1 MSVQVKAVVYWAQLD
16 TVNDL
21 SGKYQVD
28 LCHLSDRA
36 VAALEEEGV
45 DVKFKDD
52 RQSYITCKSTHPIR
66 AVDADGAS
74 LEGINIG
81 NESQAVATI
90 GFYAWDFKGKKGVSP
105 SLNRFVITDLVTY
118 EADDNDE
125 PFNPEDAL

>member
-1 MSVQVKAVVYWAQLD
+1 MSVQIKAVVFWAQLD
-16 TVNDL
+16 KVNDL

-36 VAALEEEGV
+36 VAALEAEGV

-66 AVDADGAS
+66 AVDVDGAS

-81 NESQAVATI
+81 NESQAVATV
-90 GFYAWDFKGKKGVSP
+90 GFYSWSFKGNKGVSP
-105 SLNRFVITDLVTY
+105 SLNRFVITDLVSY
-118 EADDNDE
+118 EADDDA